1 MTRLALAGYG
11 GVASRDVLVGN
22 EDLPAADDLS
32 ERNRLVG
39 LPVTDCLGRVDKDN
53 VVVVVALEVNLD
65 LSGVSSHIC
74 GRWG

>member
-39 LPVTDCLGRVDKDN
+39 LPVTDCLG
-53 VVVVVALEVNLD
+53 
-65 LSGVSSHIC
+65 
-74 GRWG
+74 